1 MSEYPFKRILIPS
14 DFSPHSAAAL
24 SLAAN
29 LANTFDAELHLL
41 HVIEE
46 LLPAV
51 PLDPTGLYGL
61 PPDYDERVKAAVAG
75 ELAKV
80 TKTVQT
86 KVPLVSKVHTGS
98 PLVEIVRYARK
109 SSIDVIVMGTHGRT
123 GLAHVVMGSVAESVL
138 RSAPCPVM
146 VVPTPNHKYAA
157 VD

>member
-14 DFSPHSAAAL
+14 DFSPHSVSAL
-24 SLAAN
+24 KLAVN

-41 HVIEE
+41 HVVES

-61 PPDYDERVKAAVAG
+61 PPDYDERVKAAV
-75 ELAKV
+75 EVEIDKV
-80 TKTVQT
+80 VKTVQT
-86 KVPLVSKVHTGS
+86 KVPLIRRIHTGS

-109 SSIDVIVMGTHGRT
+109 SSIDVVVMGTHGRT

-146 VVPTPNHKYAA
+146 VVPSPHHKYAA
-157 VD
+157 ID